1 MEFVV
6 LKEQTAEKIATDRYT
21 VTDGRPDLPYSGELY
36 RKGLHLIALVLPA
49 AVVVLGKP
57 DALYGLIPL
66 ALFALTIDFARSRN
80 SVLNRFIDQTFGWMM
95 RNRERPTVGEPPV
108 FNGATWVVTSMAVLT
123 ILFPVDVA
131 VVAFCIFMLGDAAA
145 ALVGRRF
152 GRTRWGRDGCT
163 VEGSAAFFV
172 TGLMAAFL
180 IAAPEL
186 GLAPFSLT
194 WAALILATAAAT
206 VLEATP
212 LPLNDNIAAPLGT
225 ALVLLA
231 AASLGI

>member
-1 MEFVV
+1 M
-6 LKEQTAEKIATDRYT
+6 TDARA
-21 VTDGRPDLPYSGELY
+21 DLPYSGELY
-36 RKGLHLIALVLPA
+36 RKGLHMIALLLPA

-57 DALYGLIPL
+57 EVLYGLVPL
-66 ALFALTIDFARSRN
+66 ALFALALDYWRSRN
-80 SVLNRFIDQTFGWMM
+80 HWLNRFIDRTFGWMM
-95 RNRERPTVGEPPV
+95 RRRERPAVGDPPA

-131 VVAFCIFMLGDAAA
+131 VVAFCIFMVGDAAA

-152 GRTRWGRDGCT
+152 GRTEWGRKGCT
-163 VEGSAAFFV
+163 VEGSAAFFAA
-172 TGLMAAFL
+172 GLLTAFL
-180 IAAPEL
+180 IAAP
-186 GLAPFSLT
+186 GIGIAPFSST
-194 WAALILATAAAT
+194 WAALILATTAAMI
-206 VLEATP
+206 LEATP